1 MISFTPPLLS
11 VAVLLLLSSTIPSVY
26 SFTFF
31 SPPTATKATS
41 TTDLSKIPIVI
52 CPGFGND
59 EIDYYNPLNQGEEFG
74 FVNALVRRGFN
85 PELIQVLP
93 LKRYEWIRV
102 AGGLFDLNFY
112 TFTCKPEGLGYGW
125 YIKRLRQT
133 IEELYQ
139 RVRSIFQDMLLYVC
153 LTHLL
158 NTCFLFCILEWWG
171 GKMSRYWTFRRG
183 LALKSCVGRWLM
195 GLGCNQQ

>member
-1 MISFTPPLLS
+1 MFRQLTLHPLSIPPWKLDVWIAFTSSLETNTIFAMICFTPPLLS
-11 VAVLLLLSSTIPSVY
+11 VVVLLLLSSTISSVY
-26 SFTFF
+26 SF
-31 SPPTATKATS
+31 SLTKA
-41 TTDLSKIPIVI
+41 TDLSKIPIVI

-74 FVNALVRRGFN
+74 MVNALVRRGFN

-125 YIKRLRQT
+125 YVKRLRQT

-139 RVRSIFQDMLLYVC
+139 RVRSVFQDV
-153 LTHLL
+153 
-158 NTCFLFCILEWWG
+158 FE
-171 GKMSRYWTFRRG
+171 
-183 LALKSCVGRWLM
+183 
-195 GLGCNQQ
+195 

>member
-1 MISFTPPLLS
+1 MICFTPPLLS
-11 VAVLLLLSSTIPSVY
+11 VVVLLLLSSTISSVY
-26 SFTFF
+26 SFSF
-31 SPPTATKATS
+31 SATKAAST

-59 EIDYYNPLNQGEEFG
+59 EIDYYNPLNQGEEYG
-74 FVNALVRRGFN
+74 MVNALVRRGFN

-139 RVRSIFQDMLLYVC
+139 RVRSVFQDIFV
-153 LTHLL
+153 
-158 NTCFLFCILEWWG
+158 
-171 GKMSRYWTFRRG
+171 
-183 LALKSCVGRWLM
+183 
-195 GLGCNQQ
+195 